1 MNTYKTDNNYNKT
14 NNKFVKKVVSSFENL
29 FTECFILKGL
39 KIIML
44 YKITI
49 DRHGLGE
56 YEKSVV
62 DYVFESSS
70 PKDALRRVEAVYER
84 CRKNNKRFPYNSK
97 MFLEAV
103 AISAETDLNNIK

>member
-1 MNTYKTDNNYNKT
+1 M
-14 NNKFVKKVVSSFENL
+14 
-29 FTECFILKGL
+29 
-39 KIIML
+39 MR

-70 PKDALRRVEAVYER
+70 PKDALRRVEAVYDR
-84 CRKNNKRFPYNSK
+84 CRKNNKRIPYNSK

-103 AISAETDLNNIK
+103 AISAEADLNNIK